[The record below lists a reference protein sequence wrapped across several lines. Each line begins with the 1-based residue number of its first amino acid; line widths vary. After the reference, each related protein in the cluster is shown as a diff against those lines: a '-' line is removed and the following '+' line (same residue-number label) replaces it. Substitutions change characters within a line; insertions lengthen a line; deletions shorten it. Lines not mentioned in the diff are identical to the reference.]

1 MVVNFFRYGNGMST
15 GPINYFLGKNFDREY
30 AHVLDGNLAE
40 VSALI
45 DTSPFEKKY
54 TSGCMSFYEHDLDDS
69 VKKRSWR
76 ILKKHFSQAWIR
88 ASTACFGLS
97 IKTR

>member
-1 MVVNFFRYGNGMST
+1 MVVNFFRYGNGMSK
-15 GPINYFLGKNFDREY
+15 GPIDYFLGKNFDREY
-30 AHVLDGNLAE
+30 AQVLDGNLAE

-69 VKKRSWR
+69 VKKK
-76 ILKKHFSQAWIR
+76 IMQDFEKTL
-88 ASTACFGLS
+88 FG
-97 IKTR
+97 